1 MGKMNKQYLGRVS
14 VWSHPHLAV
23 LAGAF
28 YIAFLE
34 YFCSSEGVIAAFD
47 FNLIKA
53 LKEVPSPCSL
63 EAATLIVCH
72 VTKRKKN
79 PFQYLH

>member
-1 MGKMNKQYLGRVS
+1 MGKMNKQCLGRVS
-14 VWSHPHLAV
+14 DWSHPRLAA
-23 LAGAF
+23 LAEAF
-28 YIAFLE
+28 CIAFLE
-34 YFCSSEGVIAAFD
+34 YFCSCERVIAAFD
-47 FNLIKA
+47 FSLIKA

-79 PFQYLH
+79 PFQCLH

>member
-14 VWSHPHLAV
+14 DGSHPCLAV

-28 YIAFLE
+28 CIAFLA
-34 YFCSSEGVIAAFD
+34 YFCSSERVIAAFD

-53 LKEVPSPCSL
+53 IKEVPSPCSL

-79 PFQYLH
+79 LFQCLH